1 MTYLCKYVMISYGDF
16 MSNFE
21 EKEMYLYDSE
31 TSSEPFSNLVVNIPS
46 SFDGYVFSKICRD
59 TIGLSSTNPT
69 WGDLYRYTNHE
80 LYYIGICI
88 YKEMDYDIPNAPYS
102 EKMWSLLGKRVL
114 KNCLIPNITLIKD
127 QKNKETG
134 LLSHIILDNSL
145 EDLTLMNNLLFYKFE
160 RQDLSKLH
168 SVIPIQDLLECVKI
182 QINNEQNY
190 IEVESQIIQTL
201 LLDSI
206 TNNSDRHSNNWGLVR
221 NKESNHYTLG
231 LFDHSSS
238 FIDMISEKKTST
250 IDGWTSTYSSVTS
263 QPKRSGI
270 GDFGNNIVTYL
281 CNNYPNIC
289 KQFMHNLNLELENF
303 YEDISSAPYYI
314 DKRRLQRNISHK
326 SIFIDKLLK
335 QIEQDDKGGR

>member
-1 MTYLCKYVMISYGDF
+1 
-16 MSNFE
+16 
-21 EKEMYLYDSE
+21 MYLYDSE
-31 TSSEPFSNLVVNIPS
+31 TSSEPFSKFVVNIPPY
-46 SFDGYVFSKICRD
+46 FDGYVFSKICRD

-88 YKEMDYDIPNAPYS
+88 YKEMDYDTPNAPYS

-114 KNCLIPNITLIKD
+114 KSCLVPDITLVKD
-127 QKNKETG
+127 KTNKETG

-168 SVIPIQDLLECVKI
+168 SVIHIQDLLNCVRI
-182 QINNEQNY
+182 QIGNKENY
-190 IEVESQIIQTL
+190 TEVESQIVQTL

-206 TNNSDRHSNNWGLVR
+206 TNNSDRHVNNWGLVR

-238 FIDMISEKKTST
+238 FIDMISEKKASA
-250 IDGWTSTYSSVTS
+250 IDGWTSTYTSVSS

-270 GDFGNNIVTYL
+270 GDLGSTVVTYL
-281 CNNYPNIC
+281 CNHYPNVC
-289 KQFMHNLNLELENF
+289 KQFMCNLNLELENF
-303 YEDISSAPYYI
+303 YEDISSAPYNI
-314 DKRRLQRNISHK
+314 DKRRLQKNISNK
-326 SIFIDKLLK
+326 NIFINKLLK
-335 QIEQDDKGGR
+335 QIEQEDKGGIEFE

>member
-1 MTYLCKYVMISYGDF
+1 
-16 MSNFE
+16 
-21 EKEMYLYDSE
+21 MYLYDSE
-31 TSSEPFSNLVVNIPS
+31 TSSEPFSKFVVNIPP

-69 WGDLYRYTNHE
+69 WGDLYRYNNQE

-88 YKEMDYDIPNAPYS
+88 YKEMDYDTPNAPYS

-114 KNCLIPNITLIKD
+114 KSCLVPDITLVKD
-127 QKNKETG
+127 KANKETG

-168 SVIPIQDLLECVKI
+168 SVIHIQDLLECVRI
-182 QINNEQNY
+182 QINDEQNY
-190 IEVESQIIQTL
+190 TEVESQIVQTL

-206 TNNSDRHSNNWGLVR
+206 TNNSDRHVNNWGLVR

-238 FIDMISEKKTST
+238 FIDMISEKKSSA
-250 IDGWTSTYSSVTS
+250 IDGWTSTYTSVNS
-263 QPKRSGI
+263 RAKRNGI
-270 GDFGNNIVTYL
+270 GDLGSTVVTYL
-281 CNNYPNIC
+281 CNHYPNVC
-289 KQFMHNLNLELENF
+289 KQFMHNLNLELKNF
-303 YEDISSAPYYI
+303 YEDISSAPYNI
-314 DKRRLQRNISHK
+314 DKKRLQKNLSHK
-326 SIFIDKLLK
+326 NIFIDKLLN
-335 QIEQDDKGGR
+335 QIEQEDKGGIEFE